1 MTSDQL
7 TKEEYET
14 RMHDRK
20 QMDRIWWN
28 LVMEVVKE
36 RNMKWQES
44 S

>member
-20 QMDRIWWN
+20 QMDRIWN